1 MFNAIIEISKNSNMK
16 YEFDK
21 DNNYLMLDRV
31 LPNSNYFPY
40 NYGFIPNTL
49 APDNDPID
57 IILLSSHKIIPGC
70 SIKIDI
76 IGGIETHDENGRD
89 DKIICKLTNKCDQE
103 YSHINDIGDIPENH
117 IKKIIYFL
125 KHYKDNDG
133 DKFIEIKSNYN
144 KETALAFIKEYSN

>member
-21 DNNYLMLDRV
+21 DNNCLMLDRV

-70 SIKIDI
+70 SVKIDI

-89 DKIICKLTNKCDQE
+89 DKIICKLTDKCDQE

-125 KHYKDNDG
+125 KHYKDNDE